1 MNLLEQHEP
10 HCQLPDGPCCRR
22 GKWRDIE
29 EPAPIA
35 IAAVVGGFVRDASAV
50 ADKPTGEKLDL
61 GVKRALV
68 ETRLLP
74 PRVGECGSESRALTG
89 RHGMTC
95 SLAPAHTGRH
105 SRMIVDMLFEWEDGG
120 LPNPVAPQF
129 VGPDGSF
136 TV

>member
-35 IAAVVGGFVRDASAV
+35 IVAVVGGFVRDPKVTEKA
-50 ADKPTGEKLDL
+50 TGEKLDL
-61 GVKRALV
+61 GVKKALV
-68 ETRLLP
+68 L
-74 PRVGECGSESRALTG
+74 GQNFS
-89 RHGMTC
+89 
-95 SLAPAHTGRH
+95 
-105 SRMIVDMLFEWEDGG
+105 
-120 LPNPVAPQF
+120 
-129 VGPDGSF
+129 GPDGSF